1 MANYQVIT
9 YLYSCINHL
18 IFTRHFHK
26 PLMLYLVFTLVFLEE
41 IKLQYPKLHN
51 RTNINFGDTF
61 FPSLLFWPR
70 HKTRP
75 LMLNCCHLTFVCMHR
90 DQRVRSCRVI
100 WLKLKSEGKWV
111 CFHQIRSMHSTMWS
125 KYFLSCSNC
134 LIIIK
139 IRLDVII
146 YEFYYF
152 LNREVQKVQEIQE
165 VHNI

>member
-1 MANYQVIT
+1 MYQQIK
-9 YLYSCINHL
+9 
-18 IFTRHFHK
+18 HFG
-26 PLMLYLVFTLVFLEE
+26 FASTTLVSRDKPSVF
-41 IKLQYPKLHN
+41 
-51 RTNINFGDTF
+51 NIVLLTLIYFCLMSRNSTIEWTLISATHF

-125 KYFLSCSNC
+125 KYFLSSDC

-139 IRLDVII
+139 IQLAVII

-152 LNREVQKVQEIQE
+152 LSREVQKVKEIQE
-165 VHNI
+165 VHKF